1 MCRTRMYASAY
12 FIKTPPAFLISRSR
26 PAFSSVCL
34 KQMCEALLGNP
45 RKVSWVNYIFFSEV
59 FYGLQPGK
67 NSQWMEMNLMHIHIA
82 KEMQQWAQDITPLPL
97 KVG

>member
-45 RKVSWVNYIFFSEV
+45 REVSWVNYIFFSEV
-59 FYGLQPGK
+59 FYGLLPGK

-82 KEMQQWAQDITPLPL
+82 KEMQQWAQGITPPPL